1 MININRPSV
10 AATIL
15 SWNDWKN
22 TTELLETIFKS
33 DYNNFDVI
41 VVDNNSDIEDFEKLL
56 NWCKRKKIKINRINF
71 KPKTAHK
78 KKVGKNLYIYRNTK
92 VANIPFA
99 KNIGATSAYNKGIN
113 FALKNKYEF
122 VVRLD
127 CDFLITKNFISG
139 MVKTLEEN
147 KNVAAVSPKVYYYLK
162 KKTKIIWWKG
172 LNFTKNYFRFQRVGG
187 KGGGRRVLDKGQF
200 KGLIKT
206 DSICGCCVMF
216 RSEILKKTS
225 KDHPARKTILD
236 EDIFFGPEDME
247 ISNRLKKYGDL
258 LVNLDHYTY
267 HKVSQSIFISGVK
280 SRIYHETIGWLLIIK
295 KMCNTKDQFLGQLY
309 LIIKGI
315 SHFIKLLYKK
325 DKNPHIGFLLGLK
338 DYFLKY

>member
-1 MININRPSV
+1 MNLKNPSV
-10 AATIL
+10 GIVVL

-22 TTELLETIFKS
+22 TSELLDSIFKS
-33 DYNNFDVI
+33 DYKNYDI
-41 VVDNNSDIEDFEKLL
+41 ILVDNNSNTQNLESLL
-56 NWCKRKKIKINRINF
+56 NWCAKKKIRINRINF
-71 KPKTAHK
+71 KPKSAHK
-78 KKVGKNLYIYRNTK
+78 KKTGKNLYLYRITE
-92 VANIPFA
+92 VADLPFA
-99 KNIGATSAYNKGIN
+99 RNLGVARGYNKGIN
-113 FALKNKYEF
+113 YALKNNYEF
-122 VVRLD
+122 VVKLD

-172 LNFTKNYFRFQRVGG
+172 LNFTKNYFRFQRTGQG
-187 KGGGRRVLDKGQF
+187 NDRKTLDKGQF

-315 SHFIKLLYKK
+315 SHFINLLYKK